1 MLEEKIINLKLTE
14 SELNVIKLALTCKLV
29 TESQQNR
36 LTEKELTSKVI
47 NAIDVSLRYQG
58 EKND

>member
-1 MLEEKIINLKLTE
+1 MINLKLTE
-14 SELNVIKLALTCKLV
+14 SELNVIRLALTCKLV
-29 TESQQNR
+29 SESQQNR

-47 NAIDVSLRYQG
+47 NAIDVCLRYQG